1 MMIAILRNV
10 TDRLVSLSAII
21 GTLGLMFVVA
31 VIVADVIGRNFG
43 HPVYGSQDLITTTMV
58 IIVFGGMALCDRED
72 GHIAVD
78 LFETAFPVWLNR
90 GIDIVSDL
98 LGAVI
103 FGGIAYT
110 VADSAAISQ
119 MLNLST
125 NLLRL
130 PLAWFQYAVC
140 VFSVIGAAA
149 MLLRAVTLIVSG
161 GYDHH
166 TEKDV
171 L

>member
-1 MMIAILRNV
+1 MDIATLIGLAGAV
-10 TDRLVSLSAII
+10 LMII
-21 GTLGLMFVVA
+21 GSMVYAGGVMPFV
-31 VIVADVIGRNFG
+31 DV
-43 HPVYGSQDLITTTMV
+43 PSV

-90 GIDIVSDL
+90 IVDIFSDF

-110 VADSAAISQ
+110 VADSASISQ
-119 MLNLST
+119 LLNLST

-130 PLAWFQYAVC
+130 PIAWFQYAVC

-149 MLLRAVTLIVSG
+149 MLLRAVTLIASG
-161 GYDHH
+161 GYEHH